1 MKRVRLYAACLIVL
15 SMIAI
20 PYRAFALG
28 LEAGV
33 GYWKQTPTGSVSYSP
48 NAAPGPNDTLD
59 FKNDLN
65 YESKNSAF
73 VRVKAELP
81 LILPNIY
88 FMATPMSFE
97 GDGKKNV
104 QFTFGGTTFNANV
117 PFQSKVKMDHY
128 DLALYY
134 TFLNMV
140 SLGKINLDLGLNAR
154 MIKFEASVTQGAT
167 TESKSLSPVV
177 PMVYAGLLI
186 KPIKAFSIE
195 GEARGIAMGANHY
208 YDFIGRV
215 KIKPIGPVYIAAGYR
230 SEDVKIDINDV
241 KSTLKVAGPF
251 VEAGV
256 SF

>member
-1 MKRVRLYAACLIVL
+1 MKRVRFYAACLIAL

-20 PYRAFALG
+20 PYSAFALG

-33 GYWKQTPTGSVSYSP
+33 GYWKQTPSGSVSYSP
-48 NAAPGPNDTLD
+48 NAEPGPNDTLD
-59 FKNDLN
+59 FKKDLN
-65 YESKNSAF
+65 YESKNNAF

-81 LILPNIY
+81 LILPNLY
-88 FMATPMSFE
+88 FMATPMSFQ
-97 GDGKKNV
+97 GDGKKDV
-104 QFTFGGTTFNANV
+104 QFTFGDTTFNANV

-154 MIKFEASVTQGAT
+154 MIKFEASVTQGAI

-177 PMVYAGLLI
+177 PMAYAGLQL

-195 GEARGIAMGANHY
+195 GEARGIALGANHY

-215 KIKPIGPVYIAAGYR
+215 KIKPIGPIYIAGGYR
-230 SEDVKIDINDV
+230 SEEAKIDINSV
-241 KSTLKVAGPF
+241 KATVKVSGPF